1 MFSKHVINNKE
12 LIEILIAT
20 MVILSFNS
28 WEHMPSIV
36 PNHYSDVVSIFWRE
50 GVGKG
55 QHSIPYLQFLFEY
68 PVVVGLLVYLCS
80 LTRLFASSFSE
91 AMVYYTLSMHFILSL
106 FTLLSILLLY
116 KTCNFLRVDRRRIW
130 KCFLIM
136 PSFLMFP
143 LYNWD
148 MIAIFFSLLSIYSFI
163 IEKHR
168 ISALSLGLGMST
180 KIYPIVMLPVFLFE
194 EKSRKDK
201 ALFFLTSLIPILL
214 LNAPFMILNFET
226 WSKTWT
232 FLAGWGIEDSWL
244 IYFFNQMDPIAHYV
258 GFVVMLYLIY
268 KSLAETSKKSYETNA
283 HRIVERSLMMS
294 IAWLIGSYIVT
305 PQMALMLLPFYVLIP
320 KIPLGLAYLG
330 DVLNALIIVFW
341 FSLMQN
347 NINPLA
353 PTSITQILATIR
365 QIVWLII
372 FLYFLYPER
381 LSKLWLY
388 LKKLL
393 E

>member
-201 ALFFLTSLIPILL
+201 ALFFLTSHIPILL

>member
-1 MFSKHVINNKE
+1 
-12 LIEILIAT
+12 
-20 MVILSFNS
+20 
-28 WEHMPSIV
+28 
-36 PNHYSDVVSIFWRE
+36 
-50 GVGKG
+50 
-55 QHSIPYLQFLFEY
+55 
-68 PVVVGLLVYLCS
+68 
-80 LTRLFASSFSE
+80 
-91 AMVYYTLSMHFILSL
+91 
-106 FTLLSILLLY
+106 
-116 KTCNFLRVDRRRIW
+116 
-130 KCFLIM
+130 
-136 PSFLMFP
+136 
-143 LYNWD
+143 
-148 MIAIFFSLLSIYSFI
+148 
-163 IEKHR
+163 
-168 ISALSLGLGMST
+168 MST

-194 EKSRKDK
+194 EKSWKDK
-201 ALFFLTSLIPILL
+201 ALFILTSLIPILL

-258 GFVVMLYLIY
+258 GFAVMLYLIY

-283 HRIVERSLMMS
+283 HRIVERSLIMS

-353 PTSITQILATIR
+353 PTSITQIVATIR

-372 FLYFLYPER
+372 LLYLLYPER
-381 LSKLWLY
+381 LSRLWLY
-388 LKKLL
+388 LKKPL